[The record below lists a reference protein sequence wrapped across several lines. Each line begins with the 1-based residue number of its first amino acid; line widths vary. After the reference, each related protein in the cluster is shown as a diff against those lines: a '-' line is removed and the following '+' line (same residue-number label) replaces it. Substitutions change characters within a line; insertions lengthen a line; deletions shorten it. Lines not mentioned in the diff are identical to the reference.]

1 MLNIIKY
8 VLLIICV
15 LLDGATP
22 MGRVFGWRKQ
32 IGMVFVI
39 FVLQVP
45 FSTIWSEWL
54 SIVLCA
60 SICCSF
66 HVNAM
71 LVERNFL
78 KNIAFIWTVS
88 RCNLMQVN
96 FDMPETFL
104 AVKCHQII
112 FAKCHQIIFDFLQ
125 THPKN
130 KTWNSNHWKQL
141 QLQGHQRFYGFDGLD
156 YICGWT
162 IVLSSWQTNLM
173 LHCVAFPMLTYCKLQ
188 QLPWTWIDA
197 SVVRYYAEMLRC
209 CAGGH
214 CSIRQWLAIAAGHM
228 CDMWVLIPSCDAL
241 KDFPK
246 HFLQLSQVK
255 WRFWTAKCL
264 TNCVSKLAGLATGR
278 SAATW
283 GK

>member
-1 MLNIIKY
+1 MQ
-8 VLLIICV
+8 C
-15 LLDGATP
+15 
-22 MGRVFGWRKQ
+22 W
-32 IGMVFVI
+32 
-39 FVLQVP
+39 
-45 FSTIWSEWL
+45 W
-54 SIVLCA
+54 
-60 SICCSF
+60 
-66 HVNAM
+66 NAI
-71 LVERNFL
+71 FL

-112 FAKCHQIIFDFLQ
+112 FAKCHQIIFDFHQ

-130 KTWNSNHWKQL
+130 NKIWNSNHWKQL
-141 QLQGHQRFYGFDGLD
+141 QLQDHQRFYSFDGLD

-173 LHCVAFPMLTYCKLQ
+173 LHCVAFPMLTYCKLE

-264 TNCVSKLAGLATGR
+264 TNCVSKHGWLGLRLAGLQRLGASKMAPNFFPTLGTGANDIV
-278 SAATW
+278 SKTSVVYN
-283 GK
+283 